1 MVYPS
6 SAGLV
11 IGLGNPGRRYRRTRH
26 NIGFAVLDALIA
38 AQDAGQIHALPVD
51 RKREC
56 EVFQWDLPDQG
67 NHWLLGR
74 PLTYMNLSGRAVR
87 RLCFKYRLKP
97 AQLLVIHDDLDLA
110 FGSVRLKYGGGL
122 AGHRGLR
129 SITEEIG
136 SRDFYRLRLGIG
148 RPSPGE
154 EVIDHVLSPF
164 QESEMRMLPD
174 ILSLAVQG
182 VLAFRGQ
189 GFEQA
194 LNLLRTAALK

>member
-6 SAGLV
+6 SSGLV
-11 IGLGNPGRRYRRTRH
+11 VGLGNPGRRYRRTRH

-38 AQDAGQIHALPVD
+38 AQDAGQVHALPVD
-51 RKREC
+51 KKREC
-56 EVFQWDLPDQG
+56 EVFQWDLPAQET
-67 NHWLLGR
+67 HWLLGR

-87 RLCFKYRLKP
+87 RLCLKYHLKP
-97 AQLLVIHDDLDLA
+97 AQLLVVHDELDLA
-110 FGSVRLKYGGGL
+110 FGAVRLKFGGGL

-154 EVIDHVLSPF
+154 EVIDHVLSSF

-182 VLAFRGQ
+182 ILAFRGQ

-194 LNLLRTAALK
+194 LNLLRTAAL